1 MQSKATRLDFEEKQ
15 IHVLRK
21 GGKKD
26 VVAVSPPY
34 MQDIKDYLAVR
45 SERYRGSND
54 DTAYV
59 FLTRVNDGATPL
71 SNRAIEAL
79 VKKYTKA
86 FKSNKSMS
94 PHKLRHTYGT
104 NLMEQSGDI
113 HLLMTQLGHTST
125 TTAALYTIP
134 EQEKAKKAAKQ
145 LGERRVNFREKD

>member
-1 MQSKATRLDFEEKQ
+1 MRT
-15 IHVLRK
+15 
-21 GGKKD
+21 
-26 VVAVSPPY
+26 
-34 MQDIKDYLAVR
+34 
-45 SERYRGSND
+45 ERYRGSND

-71 SNRAIEAL
+71 SNRAIGAL

-113 HLLMTQLGHTST
+113 HLLMT
-125 TTAALYTIP
+125 
-134 EQEKAKKAAKQ
+134 
-145 LGERRVNFREKD
+145 